1 MEPVTADVAGALAK
15 IVRRLKEL
23 RTAATKRCNVAD
35 ENRAEQGVPLE
46 EMDESG
52 MRHRLASGQ
61 ASGSAND
68 NPDSPSTTSG
78 ESGTL
83 TPGNDENPESQ
94 VSFVKTT
101 WRRLSGGFGT
111 VWMFWKSANE
121 QKQIKKE
128 RGHDRFLRE
137 KIDEY
142 PDGFSRLAAFVN
154 SDDDFAM
161 ARSFGYCHTRVLL
174 ELQVEVTELEKA
186 LFALDKKDEANPAM
200 KNRRRSTKHK
210 ENADTEY
217 KELMSELKTKLKEY
231 DETVQKFMF
240 LKSLG
245 PPLERNHRSYFNW
258 IWRNKPLSKGYYD
271 YIYHASDFVS
281 LSGSRSNYFEE
292 LVRRHI
298 TWWRGS
304 PIRKWIKTEE
314 EMPTLDQSVSYYSP
328 SRLRGVV
335 QVLMVSTVM
344 GILLIPVY
352 LLFLV
357 PMSHL
362 MMAITS
368 TAFIILFA
376 IIMTVVAEGRIYEI
390 FVGTAT
396 YAAILIMF
404 LGNIAQASLGSRPN

>member
-1 MEPVTADVAGALAK
+1 
-15 IVRRLKEL
+15 
-23 RTAATKRCNVAD
+23 
-35 ENRAEQGVPLE
+35 
-46 EMDESG
+46 
-52 MRHRLASGQ
+52 MRNRLASGQ

-78 ESGTL
+78 ESGTM
-83 TPGNDENPESQ
+83 TPGNGENSESQ

-111 VWMFWKSANE
+111 GWVFWKSAEE
-121 QKQIKKE
+121 QKRIKRE

-154 SDDDFAM
+154 SDNDFAM
-161 ARSFGYCHTRVLL
+161 IRSFSYCHTRLL
-174 ELQVEVTELEKA
+174 LQLQVEVTELEKA
-186 LFALDKKDEANPAM
+186 LFTLDKKDEANPAM
-200 KNRRRSTKHK
+200 KYRRVSTKHK
-210 ENADTEY
+210 ENSDTEHT
-217 KELMSELKTKLKEY
+217 KLMSELKTKLKEY
-231 DETVQKFMF
+231 DETVQKFVF

-245 PPLERNHRSYFNW
+245 PPPERNHYSYFNW

-281 LSGSRSNYFEE
+281 LSGSRSSYFEE
-292 LVRRHI
+292 LIRRHI

-304 PIRKWIKTEE
+304 PIRKWIKIKEE

-328 SRLRGVV
+328 SRLGGVV
-335 QVLMVSTVM
+335 QVLMVSTIM
-344 GILLIPVY
+344 GVLLIPVY

-368 TAFIILFA
+368 TAFIFLFA

-404 LGNIAQASLGSRPN
+404 LGNISQASLGSRPN